1 MPLLRPALSPHHCV
15 RPAIWSLLLLLSFFL
30 VSCGSAPPSGRE
42 FLGSDGQQGEQPAS
56 ARGNAFVSPK
66 ARDKIYHKVAVM
78 PFRAP
83 VDLVGASIADLVATE
98 ILKTYKYELIERSQI
113 EQVLQ
118 EQSLSMQGVT
128 DSALAMQVGKM
139 LGVQGVIVGT
149 VPEYGM
155 RAVESRELPAVG
167 INIRMID
174 AATGSIIWTVSD
186 SAIATKVI
194 SLSSFTSHLV
204 ESMIAQLF
212 KEWVRTGDLH
222 AANLPSPQIISAQ
235 GSLRKAVIEVVADSS
250 GGTKAYLFRRSSTK
264 EGPFSDVGSLPN
276 TKSSPIV
283 FEDKGLL
290 DAETY
295 YYQVASEHV
304 SGLAGIPAGPV
315 AVTTVGAPEPVLDIQ
330 AEDGGIREVVLRW
343 TPSNDPHVTGYI
355 LFRST
360 SRSGSWQKIAH
371 VKKNNA
377 SDYLDKGR
385 EDGSY
390 GSYGKL
396 LDNHQYFYKINAV
409 NAVDVISP
417 DSPIA
422 TATTRGA
429 PAPVTGLLAENDG
442 LRKVPLAWQSYNDPQ
457 VKGYAVYRSEFEAG
471 PFEEIA
477 IINDREKNTFI
488 DTGTGSSWGEA
499 GNLGDAKTY
508 YYTIQAINVV
518 DVRSPDSSVASAT
531 TRGIPPAVTGLV
543 AVGDLPR
550 KVALRWAQSTGP
562 YVKGYAIFRSTSEIG
577 PFEEITTI
585 SHKETTE
592 YEDKG
597 GTSTWGEVGSLG
609 DNTSYYY
616 KIQAINLVDV
626 RSLDSAIAGATTKAL
641 PVAVTNLHA
650 TGNEVKQV
658 SLSWHPNPETDL
670 GHYEVFRGDT
680 PDSIDKRIEKV
691 PSTVHGYMDTGLK
704 DGHTYYYRVRAVD
717 TYDLEGPFSSNASAT
732 TKPTPKTPEQV
743 SFALDGERVLL
754 SWQKNPEADIDHYR
768 ILKRAFFTWDLVGE
782 SAEPSFQLPFV
793 IEKGDNETVRIVA
806 VDKTGLVS
814 EPAAEIVV
822 AVPK

>member
-1 MPLLRPALSPHHCV
+1 MPLLPSTVFSTNCLIFIRLLILSAVTAL
-15 RPAIWSLLLLLSFFL
+15 L

-42 FLGSDGQQGEQPAS
+42 FLGSDGQQGEQAAS

-66 ARDKIYHKVAVM
+66 ARDKVYQKVAVM

-174 AATGSIIWTVSD
+174 AASGSIIWTVSD

-194 SLSSFTSHLV
+194 SLSAFTSHLV

-212 KEWVRTGDLH
+212 KEWIRTGDLY
-222 AANLPSPQIISAQ
+222 AVNLPSPQIINAQ
-235 GSLRKAVIEVVADSS
+235 GFLRKAVIEVFGDSS
-250 GGTKAYLFRRSSTK
+250 GETTAYLFRRSSTK
-264 EGPFSDVGSLPN
+264 EGPFSDVGTLSN
-276 TKSSPIV
+276 TRSSRIV

-304 SGLAGIPAGPV
+304 SGLAGVPAGPV

-330 AEDGGIREVVLRW
+330 AEDGGIREVSLRW
-343 TPSNDPHVTGYI
+343 TPSTDPNVAGYI
-355 LFRST
+355 LLRST
-360 SRSGSWQKIAH
+360 SRSGPWQKIAH
-371 VKKNNA
+371 LKKNNA

-396 LDNHQYFYKINAV
+396 LDNHQYFYKINAI
-409 NAVDVISP
+409 NLVDVISP

-422 TATTRGA
+422 TATTCGA
-429 PAPVTGLLAENDG
+429 PAPVTGLLAESDG
-442 LRKVPLAWQSYNDPQ
+442 LRKVPLAWQSSSDPQ

-477 IINDREKNTFI
+477 TINGREKDTFV
-488 DTGTGSSWGEA
+488 DTGKGSSWGEA
-499 GNLGDAKTY
+499 GSLGDAKTY
-508 YYTIQAINVV
+508 YYTVQAINVV
-518 DVRSPDSSVASAT
+518 DVHSPDSSVAFAT
-531 TRGIPPAVTGLV
+531 TRGIPPTVSGLE
-543 AVGDLPR
+543 ATSNLPR
-550 KVALRWAQSTGP
+550 KVVLRWAQSTGP
-562 YVKGYAIFRSTSEIG
+562 YVKGYAIFRSTTETG

-585 SHKETTE
+585 SRKETTE

-597 GTSTWGEVGSLG
+597 GTSNWGEVGSLA
-609 DNTSYYY
+609 DDANYYY

-626 RSLDSAIAGATTKAL
+626 RSLDSTVAGAATKAL
-641 PVAVTNLHA
+641 PIAVANLKA

-658 SLSWHPNPETDL
+658 GLSWAPNPETDL
-670 GHYEVFRGDT
+670 GRYEVFRGDT
-680 PDSIDKRIEKV
+680 PDKIDKRIDKV
-691 PSTVHGYMDTGLK
+691 PSSVQAYMDTGLK
-704 DGHTYYYRVRAVD
+704 DGHTYYYQVRAVD
-717 TYDLEGPFSSNASAT
+717 TYDLEGPFSNNAGAT
-732 TKPTPKTPEQV
+732 TKPTPQTPQQV
-743 SFALDGERVLL
+743 SFALDGDRVLL
-754 SWQKNPEADIDHYR
+754 SWQPNPEADIDHYR

-782 SAEPSFQLPFV
+782 SAAPSFQLPFV
-793 IEKGDNETVRIVA
+793 IEKGDKETLRVVA
-806 VDKTGLVS
+806 VDKSGLVS